1 VIIISQR
8 NTLCEN
14 VRCKEN
20 LLSNLYN
27 ELGRKNTSHVLRE
40 TFLGKFSQ
48 VTDNKPGVIPVCLL
62 KSY

>member
-1 VIIISQR
+1 MEKK
-8 NTLCEN
+8 NF
-14 VRCKEN
+14 
-20 LLSNLYN
+20 LSNLYN

>member
-1 VIIISQR
+1 MIIISQT

-14 VRCKEN
+14 VRWKEN
-20 LLSNLYN
+20 FLSNLYN
-27 ELGRKNTSHVLRE
+27 ELGRKNTSHVLLE
-40 TFLGKFSQ
+40 TFFGKFSQ

>member
-1 VIIISQR
+1 MIIISQT

-14 VRCKEN
+14 VRWKEN
-20 LLSNLYN
+20 FLSNLYN
-27 ELGRKNTSHVLRE
+27 ELGRKKTSHVLRE